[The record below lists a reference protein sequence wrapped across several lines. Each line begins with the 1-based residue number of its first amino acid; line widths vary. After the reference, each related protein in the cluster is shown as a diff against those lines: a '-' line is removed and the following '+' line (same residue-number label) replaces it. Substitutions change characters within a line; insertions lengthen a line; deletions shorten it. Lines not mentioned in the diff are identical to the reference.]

1 MDTRLKIQVRHEEGV
16 SIATI
21 AGEARFE
28 IELLEIELGRLAEAH
43 PAVVILDMTE
53 LVVLSSLGMGLIVSL
68 RNALKNH
75 GGRLLACGV
84 RREVLDAFK
93 RARLE
98 KIFEVY
104 GTVEE
109 AIRSVK
115 GAEAGKV

>member
-1 MDTRLKIQVRHEEGV
+1 MDTRLRIQVRHEEGM

-21 AGEARFE
+21 GGEARFE
-28 IELLEIELGRLAEAH
+28 IEALEIELGRLAELH
-43 PAVVILDMTE
+43 PAVVILDMTD

-84 RREVLDAFK
+84 RPGVMDAFQ

-104 GTVEE
+104 ETLEE
-109 AIRSVK
+109 AMASAK
-115 GAEAGKV
+115 EARAQNV